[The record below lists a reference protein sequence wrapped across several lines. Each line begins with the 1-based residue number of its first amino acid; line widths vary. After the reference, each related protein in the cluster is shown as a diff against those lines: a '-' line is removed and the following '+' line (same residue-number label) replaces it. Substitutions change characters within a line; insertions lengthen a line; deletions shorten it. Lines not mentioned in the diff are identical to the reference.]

1 MQTLFL
7 NKDQE
12 RRLLA
17 GHLWIYSNEIDAKRS
32 PLKQFQAG
40 ELVKIIA
47 ASGRML
53 GVGYI
58 NPNCLLCVRLL
69 SKEDVQI
76 DEAFFK
82 ERIQKAIA
90 LRERLFPLPFYRAV
104 YGESD
109 GLPGLVID
117 RYDDVWVLQANTAGV
132 DQRINF
138 VIDAL
143 IKLMPVKTIMLCN
156 DSSQRKLEGLEQ
168 YRKII
173 YGEELDHCRILEN
186 ECNFLAPL
194 MTGQKTAWFYDH
206 RANRRM
212 ISQLS
217 KNKVV
222 LDVFSYLGAFT
233 LPCAKQGAKHVIAI
247 DASAAAVEQLLANAK
262 NNSLHQVEGIKEDA
276 FVALQ
281 NFINDKEKFDVII
294 LDPPALIKKKKDFN
308 AGLQAY
314 QKLNELALQVLNPE
328 GLLFSASCSMHLSGE
343 DLRSII
349 RKAALRQKKNI
360 KILKYCHQDYDHPIH
375 PTILETEYLKGFL
388 ITLD

>member
-1 MQTLFL
+1 
-7 NKDQE
+7 
-12 RRLLA
+12 
-17 GHLWIYSNEIDAKRS
+17 
-32 PLKQFQAG
+32 
-40 ELVKIIA
+40 
-47 ASGRML
+47 
-53 GVGYI
+53 
-58 NPNCLLCVRLL
+58 
-69 SKEDVQI
+69 
-76 DEAFFK
+76 
-82 ERIQKAIA
+82 
-90 LRERLFPLPFYRAV
+90 
-104 YGESD
+104 
-109 GLPGLVID
+109 
-117 RYDDVWVLQANTAGV
+117 
-132 DQRINF
+132 
-138 VIDAL
+138 
-143 IKLMPVKTIMLCN
+143 
-156 DSSQRKLEGLEQ
+156 
-168 YRKII
+168 
-173 YGEELDHCRILEN
+173 
-186 ECNFLAPL
+186 
-194 MTGQKTAWFYDH
+194 
-206 RANRRM
+206 M